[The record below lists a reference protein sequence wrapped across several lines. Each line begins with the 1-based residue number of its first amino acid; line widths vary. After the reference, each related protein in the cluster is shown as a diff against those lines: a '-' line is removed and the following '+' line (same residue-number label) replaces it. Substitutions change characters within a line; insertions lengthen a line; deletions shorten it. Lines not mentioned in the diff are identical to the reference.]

1 MKIEDTKVSSRLI
14 LGFGLVLGFLALVLA
29 FGIVNMQHIH
39 QRMQQLV
46 KFNVE
51 ETRFARVMYLTVTE
65 RALALRNVILL
76 ADDNGRQLEIE
87 RIKTQKSKYD
97 EAASQLEALLKMDP
111 DPTPVQL
118 RLLSEIKA
126 QAALAQPFIE
136 RASALALDKNSED
149 AYKVLR
155 NEYRPLQKKW
165 WDQIN
170 AFITDEEDQNRDVAA
185 QAEEEYKHA
194 KNMMLLFGALA
205 LLIGIAAAWLI
216 IHSLLKQ
223 LGGEPRYA
231 VQIAEKIAAGD
242 LSMEI
247 RLDHSNEHSLMFA
260 MNAMRNGL
268 SDIVGMVRIGTET
281 IASASQQIA
290 TGNMDLSSRS
300 EEQAGSLEE
309 TASSMEQLTSTVKQ
323 NAESARQAN
332 QLAQSASDVAVKGG
346 AVVNEVVHTMGSINE
361 SSRKIVDIIAV
372 IDGIAFQTNILAL
385 NAAVEAARAGEQGRG
400 FAVVA
405 SEVRNLAQ
413 RSAEAAQEIKNLIDD
428 SVNKVATGAKLVD
441 QAGETMEEIVT
452 SIQKVTGIMSEI
464 MLATQEQTS
473 GIEQINEAIV
483 QMDDITQQNAALVEE
498 AAAAA
503 SALQNQADN
512 LSDLVST
519 FQLVGQ
525 QNTSTISES
534 ERLARRRTDQS
545 KVVPL
550 IKKTSQSERLVP
562 SVKKIKRLANIN
574 TNTKTSSDVMSPD
587 EWDEF

>member
-51 ETRFARVMYLTVTE
+51 ETRLARVMYLTVTE

-170 AFITDEEDQNRDVAA
+170 AFITDEEDQNRDAAA

-247 RLDHSNEHSLMFA
+247 RLDHNNEHSLMFA

-413 RSAEAAQEIKNLIDD
+413 RSAEAAREIKNLIDD

-483 QMDDITQQNAALVEE
+483 QMDDVTQQNAALVEE

-574 TNTKTSSDVMSPD
+574 SNTKTSSDVMSPD